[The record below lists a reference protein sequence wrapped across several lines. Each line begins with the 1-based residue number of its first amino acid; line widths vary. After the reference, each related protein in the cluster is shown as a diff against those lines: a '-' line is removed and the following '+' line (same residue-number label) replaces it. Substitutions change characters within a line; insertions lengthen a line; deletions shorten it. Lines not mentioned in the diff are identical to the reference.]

1 MSEIDIFQLLLI
13 PVALGLLGFVEPCSI
28 GSTVLFIKYLE
39 GKGASEKVLQTGVF
53 TLTRALL
60 MGLLG
65 VLAALLG
72 SLFVDLQQGV
82 WLILGSVYLLIGVLF
97 VIGRVGLLQRQL
109 GPSLARLSGTRG
121 SLGLGLLFGLNIPAC
136 AAPIIFALLGTTAL
150 TGGASLGIGGG
161 FLSMLLF
168 GLALSL
174 PLVLAVSWERA
185 RRLLDRLVGFS
196 SRVPVLTGLLFIGL
210 GLWSIYFALFI
221 NLEDWA

>member
-1 MSEIDIFQLLLI
+1 MIEVDLIQLVLLPI
-13 PVALGLLGFVEPCSI
+13 GLGLLGFIEPCSI

-39 GKGASEKVLQTGVF
+39 GKSSGEKVLQTGTF
-53 TLTRALL
+53 TLARALL

-72 SLFVDLQQGV
+72 PLFVDMQQGV
-82 WLILGSVYLLIGVLF
+82 WLLLGSVYLLIGLLF
-97 VIGRVGLLQRQL
+97 VSGRGALLQRRI
-109 GPSLARLSGTRG
+109 GPSLARVSGTRG
-121 SLGLGLLFGLNIPAC
+121 SLGLGLLFGFNIPAC

-174 PLVLAVSWERA
+174 PLVLAVAWKRA
-185 RRLLDRLVGFS
+185 RGWLDRLAGLS
-196 SRVPVLTGLLFIGL
+196 SRVPVITGLLFVGL
-210 GLWSIYFALFI
+210 GLWALYFALI
-221 NLEDWA
+221 VNLEEWV

>member
-1 MSEIDIFQLLLI
+1 MIEVDLIQLVLLPI
-13 PVALGLLGFVEPCSI
+13 GLGLLGFIEPCSI

-39 GKGASEKVLQTGVF
+39 GKSSGEKVLQTGTF
-53 TLTRALL
+53 TLARALL

-72 SLFVDLQQGV
+72 PLFVDMQQGV
-82 WLILGSVYLLIGVLF
+82 WLLLGSVYLLIGLLF
-97 VIGRVGLLQRQL
+97 VSGRGALLQRRI

-121 SLGLGLLFGLNIPAC
+121 SLGLGLLFGFNIPAC

-174 PLVLAVSWERA
+174 PLVLAVAWKRA
-185 RRLLDRLVGFS
+185 RGWLDRLAGLS
-196 SRVPVLTGLLFIGL
+196 SRVPVITGLLFVGL
-210 GLWSIYFALFI
+210 GLWALYFALI
-221 NLEDWA
+221 VNLEEWV